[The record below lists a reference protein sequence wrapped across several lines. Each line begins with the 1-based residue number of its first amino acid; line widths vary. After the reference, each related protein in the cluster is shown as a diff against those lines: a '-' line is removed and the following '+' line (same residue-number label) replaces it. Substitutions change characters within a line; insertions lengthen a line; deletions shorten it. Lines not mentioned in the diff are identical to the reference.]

1 MIYLNKI
8 KRLFFF
14 TVSNIFFFKNV
25 FKYCTFDKSFNLK
38 QLIIIIL
45 FITAC
50 SISEKK
56 QNDITT
62 EQIPTSINSFLEN
75 KPEIISLD
83 STYNSETEIWTQMIN
98 FTEKFSDLI
107 ENEINHKS
115 KIKSLSVEFKKIKKE
130 TIPEKYKISPIIG
143 RIRVVNTYLQKIDS
157 YLLKQETVKEY
168 QMDLKNLV
176 ESYNGL
182 IFQIN
187 QRSKEISN

>member
-1 MIYLNKI
+1 M
-8 KRLFFF
+8 
-14 TVSNIFFFKNV
+14 
-25 FKYCTFDKSFNLK
+25 K

-45 FITAC
+45 FVTAC
-50 SISEKK
+50 SSSEKK
-56 QNDITT
+56 QNYITT
-62 EQIPTSINSFLEN
+62 EQIPTSINSFFEN

-83 STYNSETEIWTQMIN
+83 STYNSEIEIWTQMIN
-98 FTEKFSDLI
+98 FTEKFSDLFKK
-107 ENEINHKS
+107 EINHKS
-115 KIKSLSVEFKKIKKE
+115 KIKLLSSDLDKIKKE
-130 TIPEKYKISPIIG
+130 TIPEKYKTSPIIG

>member
-1 MIYLNKI
+1 M
-8 KRLFFF
+8 
-14 TVSNIFFFKNV
+14 
-25 FKYCTFDKSFNLK
+25 K

-50 SISEKK
+50 SSSEKK
-56 QNDITT
+56 QNNITT
-62 EQIPTSINSFLEN
+62 EQIPTSINSFFEN
-75 KPEIISLD
+75 KPEIIRLD
-83 STYNSETEIWTQMIN
+83 SSYTSEIEIWTQMIN

-107 ENEINHKS
+107 DNEINHKS
-115 KIKSLSVEFKKIKKE
+115 KIKSLSIELKKIKKE
-130 TIPEKYKISPIIG
+130 TIPGKYKTSPIIG

>member
-1 MIYLNKI
+1 M
-8 KRLFFF
+8 
-14 TVSNIFFFKNV
+14 
-25 FKYCTFDKSFNLK
+25 K

-50 SISEKK
+50 SSSEKK
-56 QNDITT
+56 QNYITT
-62 EQIPTSINSFLEN
+62 EQIPTSINSFFEN

-83 STYNSETEIWTQMIN
+83 STYTSEIEIWTQMIN

-107 ENEINHKS
+107 DNEINHKS
-115 KIKSLSVEFKKIKKE
+115 KIKSLSIELKKIKKE
-130 TIPEKYKISPIIG
+130 TIPGKYKTSPIIG